1 MAMAPHVHEFVRNF
15 GKSGANRVLS
25 NPGANIVY
33 DQPVSMQRFDA
44 DSALHS
50 PVTPDNNVSKIAGTH
65 DATLTGE
72 HYINQEADRAENET
86 QQHNLVRN
94 LGRAALGAGL
104 VAGGVALAVTPEGRQ
119 AIQNAGATI
128 KQSAQNI
135 GSRVSSFL
143 GGLGIDRG
151 VDPDIIRNSGD
162 VTPPT
167 TAQRYNQADVPV
179 ATQEAQVAKGS
190 PVGSLI
196 PGDKGYEDRL
206 LNKIYQQELE
216 ARPPALTKEGMERNM
231 ERNAVLST
239 KPVTESEVITSSQT
253 FAPSQTEDIVAQQQ
267 RSEATARLLDV
278 AHKRKAGL
286 TFEEIRRGIDPSD
299 PVQLELSGMPKVD
312 ALARMRS
319 LADVEPS
326 SGETITGQSAN
337 VVQPEL
343 FNVSQQTSATVPSTV
358 DKVDSFI
365 SGLTQQADPW
375 TGEHTRKARE
385 GRFELPPVQTIKGE
399 IRDPWYTRGARPE
412 RNVSPENLKAVNLV
426 AEVFAKTGERIS
438 LDEAHAALGG
448 GELSSSL
455 QKAFKPT
462 ERVAIGSQTFDPG
475 QYQTGRTMEI
485 GTGEIKG
492 TTAKDLLDRY
502 VEENVSGLTKQGR
515 QGASRE
521 TLGAEYVHGVTPE
534 VANPSAVISTAGGR
548 TMRNVSAL
556 DKEAL
561 AEGRIEYA
569 GFTGQTT
576 GSDPEAAAA
585 TYKSATSPQRVNT
598 FNALLGP
605 QSSSQVLHLKTEGGL
620 VPITTNDFQRR
631 VGNQAHAIFANVAQ
645 QHAAASGIELPDPH
659 VVTASGH
666 VIENKNPAF
675 IDAANKLINAK
686 GVSESAYPMLAQQ
699 FDNALRQS
707 GIHLAASNDPQLS
720 HGALNTLMG
729 LARNTSTAQVGLE
742 NFGRLAGRARAR
754 GVIRS
759 ETSQVPVGMP
769 GPSIQTVSD
778 AMKNLG
784 LGTQLNS
791 Y

>member
-1 MAMAPHVHEFVRNF
+1 MPVSPQDFALWASSTGNKYPQTPEEKMAMAPHVHEFVRNF

-119 AIQNAGATI
+119 AVQNAGATI

-151 VDPDIIRNSGD
+151 VDPDTIRNSGD

-179 ATQEAQVAKGS
+179 ATQEVQVAKGS
-190 PVGSLI
+190 PVGS
-196 PGDKGYEDRL
+196 PVRE
-206 LNKIYQQELE
+206 
-216 ARPPALTKEGMERNM
+216 
-231 ERNAVLST
+231 VLST

-253 FAPSQTEDIVAQQQ
+253 FAPEQTGDIVAQQQ

-286 TFEEIRRGIDPSD
+286 TFEEIRRGVDPSD

-312 ALARMRS
+312 ALTRMRS
-319 LADVEPS
+319 LAGVEPS

-337 VVQPEL
+337 VMQPEL

-455 QKAFKPT
+455 QKAFEPT

-729 LARNTSTAQVGLE
+729 LARNTSTAQIGLE

>member
-1 MAMAPHVHEFVRNF
+1 MPVSPQDFALWASSTGNKYPQTPEEKMAMAPHVHEFVRNF

-72 HYINQEADRAENET
+72 HYINQEVNRAEDEA

-119 AIQNAGATI
+119 AVQNAGATI

-151 VDPDIIRNSGD
+151 VDPDTIRNSGD

-179 ATQEAQVAKGS
+179 ATQEVQVAKGS
-190 PVGSLI
+190 PVGS
-196 PGDKGYEDRL
+196 PVRE
-206 LNKIYQQELE
+206 
-216 ARPPALTKEGMERNM
+216 
-231 ERNAVLST
+231 VLST

-253 FAPSQTEDIVAQQQ
+253 FAPEQTGDIVAQQQ

-286 TFEEIRRGIDPSD
+286 TFEEIRRGVDPSD

-312 ALARMRS
+312 ALTRMRS
-319 LADVEPS
+319 LAGVEPS

-337 VVQPEL
+337 VMQPEL

-455 QKAFKPT
+455 QKAFEPT

-729 LARNTSTAQVGLE
+729 LARNTSTAQIGLE

>member
-1 MAMAPHVHEFVRNF
+1 MPVSPQDFALWASSTGNKYPKTPEEKMAIAPDVHEFVRNF

-33 DQPVSMQRFDA
+33 DQPVSMRRFDA

-72 HYINQEADRAENET
+72 HYINQEVDRAEDET

-119 AIQNAGATI
+119 AVQNAGATI

-135 GSRVSSFL
+135 GSRVSNFL

-151 VDPDIIRNSGD
+151 VDPDTIRNSGD

-179 ATQEAQVAKGS
+179 ATQEVQVAKGS
-190 PVGSLI
+190 PVGS
-196 PGDKGYEDRL
+196 PVRE
-206 LNKIYQQELE
+206 
-216 ARPPALTKEGMERNM
+216 
-231 ERNAVLST
+231 VLST
-239 KPVTESEVITSSQT
+239 KPVTESEIITSSQS
-253 FAPSQTEDIVAQQQ
+253 FAPEQTGDIVAQHQ

-286 TFEEIRRGIDPSD
+286 TFEEIRRGVDPSD

-312 ALARMRS
+312 ALARVRS
-319 LADVEPS
+319 LAGVEPS

-343 FNVSQQTSATVPSTV
+343 FNVSQQTSATVPSTIN
-358 DKVDSFI
+358 KVDSFI

-375 TGEHTRKARE
+375 TGEHTYRAEE
-385 GRFELPPVQTIKGE
+385 GKFKLSPVQTIKGE

-412 RNVSPENLKAVNLV
+412 RNASPETLKAASLV

-448 GELSSSL
+448 GELSFAV
-455 QKAFKPT
+455 QKAFEPR
-462 ERVAIGSQTFDPG
+462 ERVAIGSQTFDPD
-475 QYQTGRTMEI
+475 QYQTGRI
-485 GTGEIKG
+485 AKISSGEIRG

-521 TLGAEYVHGVTPE
+521 TLGAEYVHGVTQE

-576 GSDPEAAAA
+576 GSNPEVAA
-585 TYKSATSPQRVNT
+585 TTYKTATSPQKVRT

-620 VPITTNDFQRR
+620 IPMTTNEFQRR
-631 VGNQAHAIFANVAQ
+631 LGNQAHAIFANVAQ
-645 QHAAASGIELPDPH
+645 QHAAASGIELPNPH
-659 VVTASGH
+659 VVTASGR
-666 VIENKNPAF
+666 VIENRNNEF
-675 IDAANKLINAK
+675 ITAANKLINAK
-686 GVSESAYPMLAQQ
+686 GVRESAYPMLAQQ

-707 GIHLAASNDPQLS
+707 GIHLAASNDPENS

-729 LARNTSTAQVGLE
+729 LARNTSTAQIGLQ
-742 NFGRLAGRARAR
+742 NFGQLAGRARAR

-769 GPSIQTVSD
+769 GPSTQIVSD
-778 AMKNLG
+778 IMKNLD
-784 LGTQLNS
+784 LGTKLNP

>member
-1 MAMAPHVHEFVRNF
+1 MPVSPQDFALWASSTGNKYPQTPEEKMAMAPHVHEFVRNF

-33 DQPVSMQRFDA
+33 DQPVSMRRFDA

-72 HYINQEADRAENET
+72 HYINQEVDRAEDEA

-119 AIQNAGATI
+119 AVQNAGATI

-151 VDPDIIRNSGD
+151 VDPDTIRNSGD

-179 ATQEAQVAKGS
+179 ATQEVQVAKGS
-190 PVGSLI
+190 PVGSPVREI
-196 PGDKGYEDRL
+196 
-206 LNKIYQQELE
+206 
-216 ARPPALTKEGMERNM
+216 
-231 ERNAVLST
+231 LST
-239 KPVTESEVITSSQT
+239 KPVTESEVITSSQS
-253 FAPSQTEDIVAQQQ
+253 FAPEQTGDIVAQQQ

-286 TFEEIRRGIDPSD
+286 TFEEIRRGVDPSD

-319 LADVEPS
+319 LAGVEPS

-438 LDEAHAALGG
+438 VDEAHAALGG

-455 QKAFKPT
+455 QKAFEPT

-475 QYQTGRTMEI
+475 QYQTGRTMGM

-576 GSDPEAAAA
+576 GSDPEVAAA

-720 HGALNTLMG
+720 HSALNTLMG
-729 LARNTSTAQVGLE
+729 LARNTSTAQIGLE

-759 ETSQVPVGMP
+759 ETSQVPIGMP

>member
-1 MAMAPHVHEFVRNF
+1 MPVSPQDFALWASSTGNKYPKTPEEKMAIAPDVHEFVRNF

-33 DQPVSMQRFDA
+33 DQPVSMRRFDA

-72 HYINQEADRAENET
+72 HYINQEVDRAEDET

-119 AIQNAGATI
+119 AVQNAGATI

-135 GSRVSSFL
+135 GSRVSNFL

-151 VDPDIIRNSGD
+151 VDPDTIRNSGD

-179 ATQEAQVAKGS
+179 ATQEVQVAKGS
-190 PVGSLI
+190 PVGS
-196 PGDKGYEDRL
+196 PVRE
-206 LNKIYQQELE
+206 
-216 ARPPALTKEGMERNM
+216 
-231 ERNAVLST
+231 VLST
-239 KPVTESEVITSSQT
+239 KPVTESEIITSSQS
-253 FAPSQTEDIVAQQQ
+253 FAPEQTGDIVAQHQ

-286 TFEEIRRGIDPSD
+286 TFEEIRRGVDPSD

-312 ALARMRS
+312 ALARVRS
-319 LADVEPS
+319 LAGVEPS

-343 FNVSQQTSATVPSTV
+343 FNVSQQTSATVPSTIN
-358 DKVDSFI
+358 KVDSFI

-375 TGEHTRKARE
+375 TGEHTHRAEE
-385 GRFELPPVQTIKGE
+385 GKFKLSPVQTIKGE

-412 RNVSPENLKAVNLV
+412 RNASPETLKAASLV

-448 GELSSSL
+448 GELSFAV
-455 QKAFKPT
+455 QKAFEPR
-462 ERVAIGSQTFDPG
+462 ERVAIGSQTFDPD
-475 QYQTGRTMEI
+475 QYQTGRI
-485 GTGEIKG
+485 AKISSGEIRG

-521 TLGAEYVHGVTPE
+521 TLGAEYVHGVTQE

-576 GSDPEAAAA
+576 GSNPEVAA
-585 TYKSATSPQRVNT
+585 TTYKTATSPQKVRT

-620 VPITTNDFQRR
+620 IPMTTNEFQRR
-631 VGNQAHAIFANVAQ
+631 LGNQAHAIFANVAQ
-645 QHAAASGIELPDPH
+645 QHAAASGIELPNPH
-659 VVTASGH
+659 VVTASGR
-666 VIENKNPAF
+666 VIENRNNEF
-675 IDAANKLINAK
+675 ITAANKLINAK
-686 GVSESAYPMLAQQ
+686 GVRESAYPMLAQQ

-707 GIHLAASNDPQLS
+707 GIHLAASNDPENS

-729 LARNTSTAQVGLE
+729 LARNTSTAQIGLQ
-742 NFGRLAGRARAR
+742 NFGQLAGRARAR

-769 GPSIQTVSD
+769 GPSTQIVSD
-778 AMKNLG
+778 IMKNLD
-784 LGTQLNS
+784 LGTKLNP

>member
-1 MAMAPHVHEFVRNF
+1 MPVSPQDFALWASSTGNKYPQTPEEKMAMAPHVHEFVRNF

-25 NPGANIVY
+25 NHGANIVY
-33 DQPVSMQRFDA
+33 DQPVSMRRFDA

-72 HYINQEADRAENET
+72 HYINQEVDRAEDEA

-119 AIQNAGATI
+119 AVQNAGATI

-151 VDPDIIRNSGD
+151 VDPDTIRNSGD

-179 ATQEAQVAKGS
+179 ATQEVQVAKGS
-190 PVGSLI
+190 PVGSPVREI
-196 PGDKGYEDRL
+196 
-206 LNKIYQQELE
+206 
-216 ARPPALTKEGMERNM
+216 
-231 ERNAVLST
+231 LST
-239 KPVTESEVITSSQT
+239 KPVTESEVITSSQS
-253 FAPSQTEDIVAQQQ
+253 FAPEQTGDIVAQQQ

-286 TFEEIRRGIDPSD
+286 TFEEIRRGVDPSD

-319 LADVEPS
+319 LSGVEPS

-438 LDEAHAALGG
+438 VDEAHAALGG

-455 QKAFKPT
+455 QKAFEPT

-475 QYQTGRTMEI
+475 QYQTGRTMGM

-576 GSDPEAAAA
+576 GSDPEVAAA

-720 HGALNTLMG
+720 HSALNTLMG
-729 LARNTSTAQVGLE
+729 LARNTSTAQIGLE

-759 ETSQVPVGMP
+759 ETSQVPIGMP

>member
-1 MAMAPHVHEFVRNF
+1 MPVSPQDFALWASSTGNKYPQTPEEKMAMAPHVHEFVRNF

-33 DQPVSMQRFDA
+33 DQPVSMRRFDA

-50 PVTPDNNVSKIAGTH
+50 PVTPDNNVSKVVGTH

-72 HYINQEADRAENET
+72 HYINQELDRVEDEA

-119 AIQNAGATI
+119 AVQNAGATI

-135 GSRVSSFL
+135 GNRVSSFL

-151 VDPDIIRNSGD
+151 VDPDTIRNSGD

-179 ATQEAQVAKGS
+179 STQEVQIAKGS
-190 PVGSLI
+190 PVGS
-196 PGDKGYEDRL
+196 PVRE
-206 LNKIYQQELE
+206 
-216 ARPPALTKEGMERNM
+216 
-231 ERNAVLST
+231 VLST
-239 KPVTESEVITSSQT
+239 KPVTESEIITSSQT
-253 FAPSQTEDIVAQQQ
+253 FAPEQTGDIVAQQQ

-278 AHKRKAGL
+278 ANKRKAGL
-286 TFEEIRRGIDPSD
+286 TFEEIRRNVDPSD

-319 LADVEPS
+319 LAGVEPS
-326 SGETITGQSAN
+326 SGETLTGQSAN

-343 FNVSQQTSATVPSTV
+343 FNISQQTSATIPSTV
-358 DKVDSFI
+358 DKIDSFI
-365 SGLTQQADPW
+365 SNLTQQADPW
-375 TGEHTRKARE
+375 TGEHTQKARE

-399 IRDPWYTRGARPE
+399 IKDPWYTRGARPE

-455 QKAFKPT
+455 QKAFEPT

-475 QYQTGRTMEI
+475 QYQTGRTMEM

-492 TTAKDLLDRY
+492 TTSKDLLDRY
-502 VEENVSGLTKQGR
+502 VEENLAGLTKQGR

-556 DKEAL
+556 NKEAL

-576 GSDPEAAAA
+576 GSDPEVAAA

-620 VPITTNDFQRR
+620 VPMTTNDFQRR

-659 VVTASGH
+659 IVTASGH

-686 GVSESAYPMLAQQ
+686 GISESAYPMLAQQ

-729 LARNTSTAQVGLE
+729 LARNTSTAQIGLE

>member
-1 MAMAPHVHEFVRNF
+1 MPVSPQDFALWASSTGNKYPQTPEEKMAMAPHVHEFVRNF

-50 PVTPDNNVSKIAGTH
+50 PVTPDNNVSKVVGTH

-72 HYINQEADRAENET
+72 HYINQESDRVEDEA

-119 AIQNAGATI
+119 AVQNAGATI

-151 VDPDIIRNSGD
+151 VDPDTIRNSGD

-179 ATQEAQVAKGS
+179 ATQEVQIAKGS
-190 PVGSLI
+190 PVGS
-196 PGDKGYEDRL
+196 PVRE
-206 LNKIYQQELE
+206 
-216 ARPPALTKEGMERNM
+216 
-231 ERNAVLST
+231 VLST
-239 KPVTESEVITSSQT
+239 KPVTESEIITSSQT
-253 FAPSQTEDIVAQQQ
+253 FAPEQTGDIVAQQQ

-278 AHKRKAGL
+278 ANKRKAGL
-286 TFEEIRRGIDPSD
+286 TFEEIRRNVDPSD

-319 LADVEPS
+319 LAGVEPS
-326 SGETITGQSAN
+326 SGETLTGQSAN

-343 FNVSQQTSATVPSTV
+343 FNVSQQTSATVPSTI

-365 SGLTQQADPW
+365 SNLTQQADPW

-438 LDEAHAALGG
+438 LDQAHAAVSS
-448 GELSSSL
+448 GELSHIM
-455 QKAFKPT
+455 QKAYEKT
-462 ERVAIGSQTFDPG
+462 GNVALGGETFDPG
-475 QYQTGRTMEI
+475 QTKFTGRTMEI
-485 GTGEIKG
+485 GTGEVRGATPKN
-492 TTAKDLLDRY
+492 LLDRY
-502 VEENVSGLTKQGR
+502 VEENVAGLTKQGR

-521 TLGAEYVHGVTPE
+521 TLSSEYVHGVTPE
-534 VANPSAVISTAGGR
+534 VANPSAVISASGGR

-576 GSDPEAAAA
+576 GSDPEISAR
-585 TYKSATSPQRVNT
+585 TYENATSSDRVKA
-598 FNALLGP
+598 FNSLLGP

-620 VPITTNDFQRR
+620 VPMTTNDFRR
-631 VGNQAHAIFANVAQ
+631 RIGDQAHAIFANVAQ
-645 QHAAASGIELPDPH
+645 QHAAANGIELPDPH
-659 VVTASGH
+659 TVTKYGR
-666 VIENKNPAF
+666 VIENRNPEF
-675 IDAANKLINAK
+675 IDAANKLFNTK
-686 GVSESAYPMLAQQ
+686 GISKSAYPMLAQQ

-707 GIHLAASNDPQLS
+707 GIHMAVANDPQLAY
-720 HGALNTLMG
+720 GALNTLMG
-729 LARNTSTAQVGLE
+729 VARNTSTGQVGLE
-742 NFGRLAGRARAR
+742 NFGHLAGRARSR
-754 GVIRS
+754 GVMRS
-759 ETSQVPVGMP
+759 ETSQVPVGIP
-769 GPSIQTVSD
+769 GPSGETVSGI
-778 AMKNLG
+778 MKNIG
-784 LGTQLNS
+784 IGTKLNP

>member
-1 MAMAPHVHEFVRNF
+1 MPVSPQDFALWASSTGNKYPQTPEEKMAMAPHVHEFVRNF

-33 DQPVSMQRFDA
+33 DQPVSMRRFDA

-72 HYINQEADRAENET
+72 HYINQEVDRAEDEA

-119 AIQNAGATI
+119 AVQNAGATI

-151 VDPDIIRNSGD
+151 VDPDTIRNSGD

-179 ATQEAQVAKGS
+179 ATQEVQVAKGS
-190 PVGSLI
+190 PVGSPVREI
-196 PGDKGYEDRL
+196 
-206 LNKIYQQELE
+206 
-216 ARPPALTKEGMERNM
+216 
-231 ERNAVLST
+231 LST
-239 KPVTESEVITSSQT
+239 KPVTESEVITSSQS
-253 FAPSQTEDIVAQQQ
+253 FAPEQTGDIVAQQQ

-286 TFEEIRRGIDPSD
+286 TFEEIRRGVDPSD

-319 LADVEPS
+319 LSGVEPS

-438 LDEAHAALGG
+438 VDEAHAALGG

-455 QKAFKPT
+455 QKAFEPT

-475 QYQTGRTMEI
+475 QYQTGRTMGM

-576 GSDPEAAAA
+576 GSDPEVAAA

-720 HGALNTLMG
+720 HSALNTLMG
-729 LARNTSTAQVGLE
+729 LARNTSTAQIGLE

-759 ETSQVPVGMP
+759 ETSQVPIGMP

>member
-1 MAMAPHVHEFVRNF
+1 MPVSPQDFALWASSTGNKYPQTPEEKMAMAPHVHEFVRNF

-72 HYINQEADRAENET
+72 HYINQEADRAEDEA

-119 AIQNAGATI
+119 AVQNAGATI

-135 GSRVSSFL
+135 GSRVSNFL
-143 GGLGIDRG
+143 GGIGIDRG
-151 VDPDIIRNSGD
+151 IDPDTIRNSGD

-179 ATQEAQVAKGS
+179 ATQEVQVAKGS
-190 PVGSLI
+190 PVGS
-196 PGDKGYEDRL
+196 PVRE
-206 LNKIYQQELE
+206 
-216 ARPPALTKEGMERNM
+216 
-231 ERNAVLST
+231 VLST

-253 FAPSQTEDIVAQQQ
+253 FAPEQTGDIVAQQQ

-286 TFEEIRRGIDPSD
+286 TFEEIRRGVDPSD

-312 ALARMRS
+312 ALARVRS
-319 LADVEPS
+319 LAGVEPS

-337 VVQPEL
+337 VMQPEL

-455 QKAFKPT
+455 QKAFEPT

-475 QYQTGRTMEI
+475 QYQTGRTMEMS
-485 GTGEIKG
+485 TGEIKG

-729 LARNTSTAQVGLE
+729 LARNTSTAQIGLE

>member
-1 MAMAPHVHEFVRNF
+1 MPVSPQDFALWASSTGNKYPQTPEEKMAIAPDVHEFVRNF

-33 DQPVSMQRFDA
+33 DQPVSMRRFDA

-72 HYINQEADRAENET
+72 HYINQEVDRAEDET

-119 AIQNAGATI
+119 AVQNAGATI

-135 GSRVSSFL
+135 GSRVSNFL

-151 VDPDIIRNSGD
+151 VDPDTIRNSGD

-179 ATQEAQVAKGS
+179 ATQEVQVAKGS
-190 PVGSLI
+190 PVGS
-196 PGDKGYEDRL
+196 PVRE
-206 LNKIYQQELE
+206 
-216 ARPPALTKEGMERNM
+216 
-231 ERNAVLST
+231 VLST
-239 KPVTESEVITSSQT
+239 KPVTESEIITSSQS
-253 FAPSQTEDIVAQQQ
+253 FAPEQTGDIVAQHQ

-286 TFEEIRRGIDPSD
+286 TFEEIRRGVDPSD

-312 ALARMRS
+312 ALARVRS
-319 LADVEPS
+319 LAGVEPS

-343 FNVSQQTSATVPSTV
+343 FNVSQQTSATVPSTIN
-358 DKVDSFI
+358 KVDSFI

-375 TGEHTRKARE
+375 TGEHTYRAEE
-385 GRFELPPVQTIKGE
+385 GKFKLSPVQTIKGE

-412 RNVSPENLKAVNLV
+412 RNASPETLKAASLV

-448 GELSSSL
+448 GELSFAV
-455 QKAFKPT
+455 QKAFEPR
-462 ERVAIGSQTFDPG
+462 ERVAIGSQTFDPD
-475 QYQTGRTMEI
+475 QYQTGRI
-485 GTGEIKG
+485 AKISSGEIRG

-521 TLGAEYVHGVTPE
+521 TLGAEYVHGVTQE

-576 GSDPEAAAA
+576 GSNPEVAA
-585 TYKSATSPQRVNT
+585 TTYKTATSPQKVRT

-620 VPITTNDFQRR
+620 IPMTTNEFQRR
-631 VGNQAHAIFANVAQ
+631 LGNQAHAIFANVAQ
-645 QHAAASGIELPDPH
+645 QHAAASGIELPNPH
-659 VVTASGH
+659 VVTASGR
-666 VIENKNPAF
+666 VIENRNNEF
-675 IDAANKLINAK
+675 ITAANKLINAK
-686 GVSESAYPMLAQQ
+686 GVRESAYPMLAQQ

-707 GIHLAASNDPQLS
+707 GIHLAASNDPENS

-729 LARNTSTAQVGLE
+729 LARNTSTAQIGLQ
-742 NFGRLAGRARAR
+742 NFGQLAGRARAR

-769 GPSIQTVSD
+769 GPSTQIVSD
-778 AMKNLG
+778 VMKNLG

>member
-1 MAMAPHVHEFVRNF
+1 MPVSPKDFALWASSTGNEYPKTPEEKMAIAPDVREFVRNF
-15 GKSGANRVLS
+15 GKSKKNRVLS
-25 NPGANIVY
+25 TPGANIVY
-33 DQPVSMQRFDA
+33 DQPVSMRYFDA

-50 PVTPDNNVSKIAGTH
+50 PVTPDNNVSKIVGTR

-72 HYINQEADRAENET
+72 HYINQEADRAENEV

-119 AIQNAGATI
+119 AVQNAGATI

-151 VDPDIIRNSGD
+151 VDPNIIRNSGD
-162 VTPPT
+162 VTPST
-167 TAQRYNQADVPV
+167 TSQRYNQADVPV
-179 ATQEAQVAKGS
+179 ATQEVQVAKGS
-190 PVGSLI
+190 PVGA
-196 PGDKGYEDRL
+196 PVRE
-206 LNKIYQQELE
+206 
-216 ARPPALTKEGMERNM
+216 
-231 ERNAVLST
+231 VLST
-239 KPVTESEVITSSQT
+239 KPITESEIITSSQT
-253 FAPSQTEDIVAQQQ
+253 FAPEQTGDIVAQQQ

-286 TFEEIRRGIDPSD
+286 TFEEIRRGVDPSD

-319 LADVEPS
+319 LASVEPS
-326 SGETITGQSAN
+326 SGETITGQSSN
-337 VVQPEL
+337 VMQPEL

-358 DKVDSFI
+358 DKIDSFI

-375 TGEHTRKARE
+375 TGEHTYRAEE
-385 GRFELPPVQTIKGE
+385 GKFKLPPVQTVKGE
-399 IRDPWYTRGARPE
+399 IKDPWYSRGARPE
-412 RNVSPENLKAVNLV
+412 RNASPETLKAASLV

-448 GELSSSL
+448 GELSFAV
-455 QKAFKPT
+455 QKAFEPT

-561 AEGRIEYA
+561 SEGRIEYA

-576 GSDPEAAAA
+576 GSDPEVAAA
-585 TYKSATSPQRVNT
+585 TYKSATSPQKVRT

-605 QSSSQVLHLKTEGGL
+605 QSSSQVLHLKTESGL

-666 VIENKNPAF
+666 IIENKNPAF

-707 GIHLAASNDPQLS
+707 GIHLAASNNPEIS
-720 HGALNTLMG
+720 HSALNTLMG
-729 LARNTSTAQVGLE
+729 LARNTSTAQIGLE

>member
-1 MAMAPHVHEFVRNF
+1 MPVSPQDFALWASSTGNKYPQTPEEKMAMAPHVHEFVRNF

-119 AIQNAGATI
+119 AVQNAGATI

-151 VDPDIIRNSGD
+151 VDPDTIRNSGD

-179 ATQEAQVAKGS
+179 ATQEVQVAKGS
-190 PVGSLI
+190 PVGS
-196 PGDKGYEDRL
+196 PVRE
-206 LNKIYQQELE
+206 
-216 ARPPALTKEGMERNM
+216 
-231 ERNAVLST
+231 VLST
-239 KPVTESEVITSSQT
+239 KPVTESEIITSSQT
-253 FAPSQTEDIVAQQQ
+253 FAPEQTGDIVAQQQ

-286 TFEEIRRGIDPSD
+286 TFEEIRRGVDPSD

-337 VVQPEL
+337 VMQPEL

-475 QYQTGRTMEI
+475 QYQTGRTMEM

-729 LARNTSTAQVGLE
+729 LARNTSTAQIGLE

-778 AMKNLG
+778 SMKNLG

>member
-1 MAMAPHVHEFVRNF
+1 MPVSPQDFALWASSTGNKYPQTPEEKMAMAPHVHEFVRNF

-50 PVTPDNNVSKIAGTH
+50 PVTPDNNVSKVVGTH

-72 HYINQEADRAENET
+72 HYINQESDRVEDEA

-119 AIQNAGATI
+119 AVQNAGATI

-151 VDPDIIRNSGD
+151 VDPDTIRNSGD

-179 ATQEAQVAKGS
+179 ATQEVQIAKGS
-190 PVGSLI
+190 PVGS
-196 PGDKGYEDRL
+196 PVRE
-206 LNKIYQQELE
+206 
-216 ARPPALTKEGMERNM
+216 
-231 ERNAVLST
+231 VLST
-239 KPVTESEVITSSQT
+239 KPVTESEIITSSQT
-253 FAPSQTEDIVAQQQ
+253 FAPEQTGDIVAQQQ

-278 AHKRKAGL
+278 ANKRKAGL
-286 TFEEIRRGIDPSD
+286 TFEEIRRGVDPAD
-299 PVQLELSGMPKVD
+299 PVQLELSEMPKVD

-319 LADVEPS
+319 LAGVEPS
-326 SGETITGQSAN
+326 SGETLTGQSAN

-343 FNVSQQTSATVPSTV
+343 FNVSQQTSATVPSTI

-365 SGLTQQADPW
+365 SNLTQQADPW

-399 IRDPWYTRGARPE
+399 IKDPWYTRGARPE

-448 GELSSSL
+448 RELSSSL
-455 QKAFKPT
+455 QKAFEPT

-475 QYQTGRTMEI
+475 QYQTGRTMEM
-485 GTGEIKG
+485 GTGEVRG
-492 TTAKDLLDRY
+492 ATSKDLLDRY
-502 VEENVSGLTKQGR
+502 VEENLAGLTKQGR

-556 DKEAL
+556 NKEAL

-576 GSDPEAAAA
+576 GSDPEVAAA

-620 VPITTNDFQRR
+620 VPMTTNDFQRR

-659 VVTASGH
+659 IVTASGH

-686 GVSESAYPMLAQQ
+686 GISESAYPMLAQQ

-707 GIHLAASNDPQLS
+707 GINLAASNDPQLS

-729 LARNTSTAQVGLE
+729 LARNTSTAQIGLE

>member
-1 MAMAPHVHEFVRNF
+1 MPVSPQDFALWASSTGNEYPKTPEEKMAIAPDVREFVRDF
-15 GKSGANRVLS
+15 GKSKKNRVLS
-25 NPGANIVY
+25 TPGANIVY
-33 DQPVSMQRFDA
+33 DQPVSMRYFDA

-72 HYINQEADRAENET
+72 HYINQEADRAENEA

-119 AIQNAGATI
+119 AVQNAGATI

-151 VDPDIIRNSGD
+151 VDPNTIRNSGD

-167 TAQRYNQADVPV
+167 TSQRYNQADVPV
-179 ATQEAQVAKGS
+179 ATQEIQVAKGS
-190 PVGSLI
+190 PVGA
-196 PGDKGYEDRL
+196 PVRE
-206 LNKIYQQELE
+206 
-216 ARPPALTKEGMERNM
+216 
-231 ERNAVLST
+231 VLST
-239 KPVTESEVITSSQT
+239 KPITESEIITSSQT
-253 FAPSQTEDIVAQQQ
+253 FAPEQTGDIVAQQQ

-286 TFEEIRRGIDPSD
+286 TFEEIRRGVDPSD

-319 LADVEPS
+319 LASVEPS
-326 SGETITGQSAN
+326 SGETITGQSSN
-337 VVQPEL
+337 VMQPEL

-358 DKVDSFI
+358 DKIDSFI

-375 TGEHTRKARE
+375 TGEHTYRAEE
-385 GRFELPPVQTIKGE
+385 GKFKLPPVQTVKGE
-399 IRDPWYTRGARPE
+399 IKDPWYSRGARPE
-412 RNVSPENLKAVNLV
+412 RNASPETLKAASLV

-448 GELSSSL
+448 GELSFAV
-455 QKAFKPT
+455 QKAFEPT
-462 ERVAIGSQTFDPG
+462 ERVAIGSQTFDPD
-475 QYQTGRTMEI
+475 QYQTGRIIKM

-521 TLGAEYVHGVTPE
+521 TLGAEYVHGVTSE

-561 AEGRIEYA
+561 SEGRIEYA

-576 GSDPEAAAA
+576 GSDPEVASA
-585 TYKSATSPQRVNT
+585 TYKSATSPQKVRT

-620 VPITTNDFQRR
+620 IPMTTNEFQRR
-631 VGNQAHAIFANVAQ
+631 FGNQAHAIFANVAQ
-645 QHAAASGIELPDPH
+645 QHAAASGIELPNPH
-659 VVTASGH
+659 VVTASGR
-666 VIENKNPAF
+666 VIENRNNEF
-675 IDAANKLINAK
+675 INAANKLINAK

-707 GIHLAASNDPQLS
+707 GIHLAASNNPEIS
-720 HGALNTLMG
+720 HSALNTLMG
-729 LARNTSTAQVGLE
+729 LARNTSTAQIGLQ
-742 NFGRLAGRARAR
+742 NFGQLAGRARAR
-754 GVIRS
+754 GVVRS
-759 ETSQVPVGMP
+759 ETSQVPVSMP
-769 GPSIQTVSD
+769 GPSTQIVSD
-778 AMKNLG
+778 VMKNLG
-784 LGTQLNS
+784 LSTKLNS

>member
-1 MAMAPHVHEFVRNF
+1 MPVSPQDFALWASSTGNKYPQTPEEKMAMAPHVHEFVRNF

-72 HYINQEADRAENET
+72 HYINQEVNRAEDEA

-119 AIQNAGATI
+119 AVQNAGATI

-151 VDPDIIRNSGD
+151 VDPDTIRNSGD

-179 ATQEAQVAKGS
+179 ATQEVQVAKGS
-190 PVGSLI
+190 PVGS
-196 PGDKGYEDRL
+196 PVRE
-206 LNKIYQQELE
+206 
-216 ARPPALTKEGMERNM
+216 
-231 ERNAVLST
+231 VLST

-253 FAPSQTEDIVAQQQ
+253 FAPEQTGDIVAQQQ

-286 TFEEIRRGIDPSD
+286 TFEEIRRGVDPSD

-312 ALARMRS
+312 ALARTRS
-319 LADVEPS
+319 LAGVEPS

-455 QKAFKPT
+455 QKAFEPT

-475 QYQTGRTMEI
+475 QYQTGRTMEM

-729 LARNTSTAQVGLE
+729 LARNTSTAQIGLE

>member
-1 MAMAPHVHEFVRNF
+1 MPVSPQDFALWASSTGNKYPQTPEEKMAMAPHVHEFVRNF

-72 HYINQEADRAENET
+72 HYINQEVNRAEDEA

-119 AIQNAGATI
+119 AVQNAGSTI

-135 GSRVSSFL
+135 GSRVLSFL

-151 VDPDIIRNSGD
+151 VDPDTIRNSGD

-179 ATQEAQVAKGS
+179 STQEVQIAKGS
-190 PVGSLI
+190 PVGS
-196 PGDKGYEDRL
+196 PVRE
-206 LNKIYQQELE
+206 
-216 ARPPALTKEGMERNM
+216 
-231 ERNAVLST
+231 VLST

-253 FAPSQTEDIVAQQQ
+253 FAPEQTGDIVAQQQ

-278 AHKRKAGL
+278 ANKRKAGL
-286 TFEEIRRGIDPSD
+286 TFEEIRRGVDPAD
-299 PVQLELSGMPKVD
+299 PVQLELSEMPKVD

-319 LADVEPS
+319 LAGVEPS
-326 SGETITGQSAN
+326 SGETLTGQSAN

-365 SGLTQQADPW
+365 SNLTQQADPW
-375 TGEHTRKARE
+375 TGEQTRKARE

-455 QKAFKPT
+455 QKAFEPT

-475 QYQTGRTMEI
+475 QYQTGRTMEM

-492 TTAKDLLDRY
+492 TTSKDLLDRY
-502 VEENVSGLTKQGR
+502 VEENLAGLTKQGR

-576 GSDPEAAAA
+576 GSDPEVAAA

-620 VPITTNDFQRR
+620 VPMTTNDFQRR

-659 VVTASGH
+659 IVTASGH

-729 LARNTSTAQVGLE
+729 LARNTSTAQIGLE

>member
-1 MAMAPHVHEFVRNF
+1 MPVSPQDFALWASSTGNKYPQTPEEKMAMAPHVHEFVRNF

-33 DQPVSMQRFDA
+33 DQPVSMQRFDV

-50 PVTPDNNVSKIAGTH
+50 PVTPDNNVSKIVGTH

-72 HYINQEADRAENET
+72 HYINQEVDRAENEA

-119 AIQNAGATI
+119 AVQNAGATI

-151 VDPDIIRNSGD
+151 VDPDTIRNSGD

-179 ATQEAQVAKGS
+179 ATQEVQVAKGS
-190 PVGSLI
+190 PVGS
-196 PGDKGYEDRL
+196 PVRE
-206 LNKIYQQELE
+206 
-216 ARPPALTKEGMERNM
+216 
-231 ERNAVLST
+231 VLST

-253 FAPSQTEDIVAQQQ
+253 FAPEQTGDIVAQQQ

-286 TFEEIRRGIDPSD
+286 TFEEIRRGVDPSD

-319 LADVEPS
+319 LAGVEPS

-455 QKAFKPT
+455 QKAFEPT

-475 QYQTGRTMEI
+475 QYQTGRTMEM

-729 LARNTSTAQVGLE
+729 LARNTSTAQIGLE

>member
-1 MAMAPHVHEFVRNF
+1 MPVSPQDFALWASSTGNKYPQTPEEKMAMAPHVHEFVRNF

-33 DQPVSMQRFDA
+33 DQPFSMRRFDA

-50 PVTPDNNVSKIAGTH
+50 PVTPDNNVSKIVGTH

-72 HYINQEADRAENET
+72 HYINQEVDRAEDEA

-119 AIQNAGATI
+119 AVQNAEATI

-151 VDPDIIRNSGD
+151 VDPDTIRNSGD

-179 ATQEAQVAKGS
+179 ATQEVQVAKGS
-190 PVGSLI
+190 PVGS
-196 PGDKGYEDRL
+196 PVRE
-206 LNKIYQQELE
+206 
-216 ARPPALTKEGMERNM
+216 
-231 ERNAVLST
+231 VLST
-239 KPVTESEVITSSQT
+239 KPVTESEVITSSQS
-253 FAPSQTEDIVAQQQ
+253 FAPEQTGDIVAQQQ

-286 TFEEIRRGIDPSD
+286 TFEEIRRGVDPSD

-312 ALARMRS
+312 ALARVRS
-319 LADVEPS
+319 LAGVEPS

-412 RNVSPENLKAVNLV
+412 RNVSPENLKAANLV
-426 AEVFAKTGERIS
+426 AEIFAKTGKRVS
-438 LDEAHAALGG
+438 LDETRAALS
-448 GELSSSL
+448 GEELPYLL
-455 QKAFKPT
+455 QKVFEPT

-475 QYQTGRTMEI
+475 QYQTGRTMEM

-515 QGASRE
+515 QSASRE

-556 DKEAL
+556 DKAAL
-561 AEGRIEYA
+561 SEGRIEYA

-576 GSDPEAAAA
+576 GSDPEVSAK
-585 TYKSATSPQRVNT
+585 TYKTATSSDKVKA
-598 FNALLGP
+598 FNSLLGP
-605 QSSSQVLHLKTEGGL
+605 QSSTQVLHLKTEGGL
-620 VPITTNDFQRR
+620 VPMTTNDFRR
-631 VGNQAHAIFANVAQ
+631 RIGDQAHAIFANVAQ
-645 QHAAASGIELPDPH
+645 QHAETNGIELPDPH
-659 VVTASGH
+659 TVTKYGR
-666 VIENKNPAF
+666 VIENRNPEF
-675 IDAANKLINAK
+675 IDAANKLFNTRGI
-686 GVSESAYPMLAQQ
+686 SESAYPMLAQQ

-707 GIHLAASNDPQLS
+707 GIHMSVANDPQLA

-729 LARNTSTAQVGLE
+729 VARNTSTGQIGLE
-742 NFGRLAGRARAR
+742 NFGHLAGRARSR

-759 ETSQVPVGMP
+759 ETSQVPVGIP
-769 GPSIQTVSD
+769 GPSDETVSGI
-778 AMKNLG
+778 MKNIG
-784 LGTQLNS
+784 IGTKINP

>member
-1 MAMAPHVHEFVRNF
+1 MPVSPQDFALWASSTGNKYPQTPEEKMAMAPHVHEFVRNF

-72 HYINQEADRAENET
+72 HYINQEVNRAEDEA

-119 AIQNAGATI
+119 AVQNAGATI

-135 GSRVSSFL
+135 GSRVSNFL

-151 VDPDIIRNSGD
+151 VDPDTIRNSGD

-179 ATQEAQVAKGS
+179 ATQEVQVAKGS
-190 PVGSLI
+190 PVGS
-196 PGDKGYEDRL
+196 PVRE
-206 LNKIYQQELE
+206 
-216 ARPPALTKEGMERNM
+216 
-231 ERNAVLST
+231 VLST
-239 KPVTESEVITSSQT
+239 KPATESEVITSSQT
-253 FAPSQTEDIVAQQQ
+253 FAPEQTGDIVAQQQ

-286 TFEEIRRGIDPSD
+286 TFEEIRRGINPSD

-312 ALARMRS
+312 ALTRMRS
-319 LADVEPS
+319 LAGVEPS

-337 VVQPEL
+337 VMQPEL

-455 QKAFKPT
+455 QKAFEPT

-475 QYQTGRTMEI
+475 QYQTGRTMEMS
-485 GTGEIKG
+485 TGEIKG

-576 GSDPEAAAA
+576 GSDPEVSAK
-585 TYKSATSPQRVNT
+585 TYKTATSSDKVKA
-598 FNALLGP
+598 FNSLLGP

-620 VPITTNDFQRR
+620 VPIATNDFQRR
-631 VGNQAHAIFANVAQ
+631 IGDQAHAIFANVAQ
-645 QHAAASGIELPDPH
+645 QHAEANGIELPDPH
-659 VVTASGH
+659 TVTKYGR
-666 VIENKNPAF
+666 VIENRNPEF
-675 IDAANKLINAK
+675 IDAANKLFNTRGI
-686 GVSESAYPMLAQQ
+686 SESAYPMLAQQ

-707 GIHLAASNDPQLS
+707 GIHMSVANDPQLA

-729 LARNTSTAQVGLE
+729 VARNTSTGQIGLE
-742 NFGRLAGRARAR
+742 NFGHLAGRARSR

-759 ETSQVPVGMP
+759 ETSQVPVGIP
-769 GPSIQTVSD
+769 GPSDETVSGI
-778 AMKNLG
+778 MKNIG
-784 LGTQLNS
+784 IGTKINP

>member
-1 MAMAPHVHEFVRNF
+1 MPVSPQDFALWASSTGNKYPQTPEEKMAMAPHVHEFVRNF

-72 HYINQEADRAENET
+72 HYINQEVNRAEDEA

-104 VAGGVALAVTPEGRQ
+104 VAGGVTLAVTPEGRQ

-151 VDPDIIRNSGD
+151 VDPDTIRNSGD

-179 ATQEAQVAKGS
+179 ATQEVQVAKGS
-190 PVGSLI
+190 PVGS
-196 PGDKGYEDRL
+196 PVRE
-206 LNKIYQQELE
+206 
-216 ARPPALTKEGMERNM
+216 
-231 ERNAVLST
+231 VLST

-253 FAPSQTEDIVAQQQ
+253 FAPEQTGDIVAQQQ

-286 TFEEIRRGIDPSD
+286 TFEEIRRGVDPSD

-312 ALARMRS
+312 ALARTRS
-319 LADVEPS
+319 LAGVEPS

-455 QKAFKPT
+455 QKAFEPT

-475 QYQTGRTMEI
+475 QYQTGRTMEM

-605 QSSSQVLHLKTEGGL
+605 KSSSQVLHLKTEGGL

-729 LARNTSTAQVGLE
+729 LARNTSTAQIGLE